1 MLFTVVL
8 HSNTHSRMSGAS
20 SSHLRVQLAFH
31 DECSDSSKGAIE
43 INLVQ
48 QVSAPSQSMTEEMDT
63 ISIASTS
70 PKLPTNKLIVSSP
83 VLESQPVPSTED
95 DQVDEDDFLNKILS
109 EARSAVPISNRKT
122 RALQTGACLDTRT
135 QMLIEQALHE
145 SAKMNSPPQMR
156 STKEV
161 LKLARKVLNHSA
173 STESNDSIESTH
185 APQSSVLRVP
195 EPVPEREVSPET
207 IPMNNRICLSPT
219 ESEAEAYEKSVVF
232 SSHFSSDSSIPSENL
247 LNKID
252 GLSSLG
258 YQKVKARAVKEDWDE
273 DSETDVNFNLFSFL
287 MGDKTTELFD
297 KKIIMDPFIHLSCG
311 ELQTTNT
318 NDDARNGLSPQNSF
332 LSNQSDELSLGPPS
346 YAEKINALVVDPRM
360 PAWISSQN
368 TFTEEEMPPLQTF
381 YSLGTSKTV
390 VVHEIVR
397 GNWTWATAWSP
408 DGRNL
413 ALATENHHL
422 AVVDASSSMV
432 WRVQHD
438 RRITTAVRNDTTHS
452 IRSIAWGSQFIA
464 VGGTGNAVSILAPT
478 EPFPILHTIRG
489 TGFVGSLD
497 WKLNSAIL
505 AIGSR
510 LDKCIIVNISAT
522 GDAQSNHHGQP
533 DARRIVSTILHTI
546 DRKDWVSSVTFS
558 PGGGVLAIGDRSGKV
573 SVFQYDAKL
582 KALPVMTNITEFTM
596 DDAVLSVEWSP
607 DGKWLYAGG
616 EDFRVIVVDTSSWQI
631 VHTIKRDCWVQFIA
645 SSNLG
650 SHLAVGGV
658 NSEVTIFDVNDN
670 WKPVMTIELKGLVPL
685 SAKWHPKD
693 QYLALTGQDYSVVA
707 VETTNARHVQG
718 HYLQSISPILEV
730 SFSPDGRIV
739 VVGNSSGVITFYSS
753 NGASFVT
760 LYEMVLPDG
769 ASQSVKWSPNGKY
782 VCVGSST
789 ALVVLGKANTSNLG
803 DRVPPKASGFGVRK
817 VIRFEWI
824 IEAVS
829 ILPNSRY
836 VAVSGHTT
844 RILDTSK
851 EFSCVRELQHSSIF
865 ANAWSQDGVWFAAVG
880 RNKHLTI
887 YDTSDNSVSQW
898 KVVFSLQYEE
908 AGLALSWGPTVVDG
922 LQYLA
927 YGGEDKKVTIIEI
940 RTYEGTWETVLEIPR
955 DGDIFDLDWGASGM
969 LAIAVSNGTVTVI
982 DLAYLQAGWAVNE
995 MDYNWQRQGVTCFV
1009 EIRRSKGKNS
1019 MRTIQWIPQKLGT
1032 DSLLAIGGTDGAL
1045 EVIDLTERQRCKGFG
1060 NGM

>member
-1 MLFTVVL
+1 LFILVL
-8 HSNTHSRMSGAS
+8 HSHSRCRMSGAS
-20 SSHLRVQLAFH
+20 SNYLDVQLAFH
-31 DECSDSSKGAIE
+31 DESSESSEGAIE

-48 QVSAPSQSMTEEMDT
+48 QLSAPSQSMTEEMEAV
-63 ISIASTS
+63 SIASTS
-70 PKLPTNKLIVSSP
+70 PLLATNDLLSISPLI
-83 VLESQPVPSTED
+83 ESQSVPSTNGG
-95 DQVDEDDFLNKILS
+95 QVEEDDFLAKILS
-109 EARSAVPISNRKT
+109 EARSAVPTSKRNT
-122 RALQTGACLDTRT
+122 RAVQMGAFLDERT
-135 QMLIEQALHE
+135 QILVEQALYD
-145 SAKMNSPPQMR
+145 SAKKKNPPKMR

-173 STESNDSIESTH
+173 STESNDSIGSTH
-185 APQSSVLRVP
+185 AWQRSAPRAP
-195 EPVPEREVSPET
+195 EPVPEHEFSPV
-207 IPMNNRICLSPT
+207 INPIDVRICLSPT
-219 ESEAEAYEKSVVF
+219 ESEAEEYEKSVVF
-232 SSHFSSDSSIPSENL
+232 SSQFSSDSLIPTENM

-258 YQKVKARAVKEDWDE
+258 SQKVMARAVEEDWDE
-273 DSETDVNFNLFSFL
+273 DPQTAVNFNLFSFL
-287 MGDKTTELFD
+287 MGDETTELFE
-297 KKIIMDPFIHLSCG
+297 KKISMGPFSHLQCG
-311 ELQTTNT
+311 ELQTTDT
-318 NDDARNGLSPQNSF
+318 NDDASSGMIFPDTSL
-332 LSNQSDELSLGPPS
+332 LSNPSVALSLGPPS
-346 YAEKINALVVDPRM
+346 YAEKINAMVVDPRM

-368 TFTEEEMPPLQTF
+368 TFAEEEILPLQTF

-408 DGRNL
+408 DGTNL

-478 EPFPILHTIRG
+478 EPYPILHTIRG

-497 WKLNSAIL
+497 WKINSAVL

-510 LDKCIIVNISAT
+510 LDKCIIVNVSAT

-533 DARRIVSTILHTI
+533 EARRIVSTVLHTI
-546 DRKDWVSSVTFS
+546 ERKDWVDSVTFS
-558 PGGGVLAIGDRSGKV
+558 PGGGVLAIGDRSGKL
-573 SVFQYDAKL
+573 SVFLYEAKL
-582 KALPVMTNITEFTM
+582 KALPVMTNITDFTM
-596 DDAVLSVEWSP
+596 GDAVLSVEWSP

-631 VHTIKRDCWVQFIA
+631 VHTIKRDRWVQFIA

-658 NSEVTIFDVNDN
+658 NSEVTIFDVNDH

-730 SFSPDGRIV
+730 SFCPDGRMLA
-739 VVGNSSGVITFYSS
+739 VGNASGVITFYTS

-760 LYEMVLPDG
+760 VYEMVLADG
-769 ASQSVKWSPNGKY
+769 ASQSIKWSPNGKF

-789 ALVVLGKANTSNLG
+789 TLVVLGKANASKLG
-803 DRVPPKASGFGVRK
+803 DRIPPKASGFGVRK
-817 VIRFEWI
+817 VIRVEGV

-829 ILPNSRY
+829 IQPDSRY

-844 RILDTSK
+844 RILDASK
-851 EFSCVRELQHSSIF
+851 EFSCVRELQHNSIF

-887 YDTSDNSVSQW
+887 YDTSGKSVSQW
-898 KVVFSLQYEE
+898 KAV
-908 AGLALSWGPTVVDG
+908 LALSWGPTVVDG

-969 LAIAVSNGTVTVI
+969 LAVAVSNGTVTVI

-1009 EIRRSKGKNS
+1009 EIRRSKGTNS
-1019 MRTIQWIPQKLGT
+1019 MRTIQWIPQTLGT